1 MSYYDRPDSILNRAA
16 LNIRKPDEQEP
27 DPMLDP
33 DSDSFAFADLPR
45 DTSTKAMDYVR
56 AFQNGVYGAPGALGD
71 FAETTGKKLRQSGQ
85 NQSIP
90 GLDILQQTGGA
101 LLEAVGRPISFI
113 GEKVNNF
120 GHQELSQGAQNAMQD
135 GTIPGIVL
143 EATQATGSLAGD
155 AIAGGAIRKALTV
168 AQKAGAY
175 GSNFWRNY
183 SKTGNPSV
191 SAMVAAKA
199 ENAVKTPGLTPYI
212 AGTSLAHA
220 QGGAFESVR
229 QSVRQLSPQELAE
242 NEEFVREFTAL
253 RNDPKHQQLSDPD
266 IYGMAIQSFA
276 DQAAM
281 NLSTDPRLIAL
292 NVVATATGTVPLLK
306 TVFKGASRP
315 LAAMATGLAR
325 EGIVNAG
332 QEAGTQYLINEA
344 QNNLGFSIDSQEG
357 VADAAKRGFAT
368 GGLMGLAGGGI
379 SGTRYRLQQRAEQNA
394 RLESRKNADSTLAEK
409 YQRAQDIM
417 QPQQPRAAEPSATD
431 TTAQPQTADSLP
443 QDMLKQIR
451 EMDYQQAATYTASAE
466 LAIARGDTSRIPA
479 AQAAHSRMEQLSI
492 QQDIDE
498 LKKIPQRNEAENHEL
513 SGLEQRLNHITRQL
527 SGQTAEHQPQNP
539 RTDGVQAVLPPPQ
552 LTALPAPGNIHPGR
566 GFPMPGKPG
575 LSATDERA
583 PDGHRFT
590 TRKIIASKTGKPFR
604 GSGSARASQT
614 FRQAQAQGL
623 NPAVIKQG
631 RENYVIEADAP
642 AQSPAV
648 PHKAVTQAQAPAAD
662 IPPQATPRVQT
673 AEPPAPPQNAGHNY
687 MAEPDNKTPSPVA
700 AERKTAPPPQAEKPQ
715 VKQQAEPESHKP
727 VNSEEDLQTRPAR
740 PEEANH
746 LTGERNA
753 APKASKGE
761 KTPSQAEAQK
771 PVKTESPRIAEKS
784 GEKIDDFGETIHG
797 AAKHRRD
804 QLFSTLKTK
813 ETDKGVV
820 FYSKDL
826 NKEAFKV
833 PEEQAQRYRT
843 ELAKALNNKKTH
855 EQYISVSDTPAVLR
869 HLGAPDLPL
878 SISKNVVTKAIK
890 DKHEVMIKTISRL
903 PELIHNPRA
912 VYRSA
917 TKDNAFVILLDS
929 KDRKGNPVVSAIHL
943 SQKTNHIEVSKIASV
958 YGTRGGWE
966 KIQKMEH
973 DGLAVYRR
981 NPDDSLLMRL
991 QLPVRERFHQ
1001 GSATKVL
1008 HAGDIGNKNNVN
1020 PGYAKQTDKPQ
1031 HLDMKTVAGIAKEFV
1046 DRYKGNLNLFVRVYP
1061 SQEAAYGDWYNNSKL
1076 YGSYDANAKRAV
1088 KTQKGIDGQPFDVPE
1103 IKGSGNSA
1111 GGISTSVHTGN
1122 HITDIGISSDGRKR
1136 SGASL
1141 EQGGQKQD
1149 GDKNAVRGLV
1159 RLNAAAFKTKAE
1171 AETTLRH
1178 EILGHY
1184 GLNTFSHADK
1194 LAILDAVSKTEN
1206 NPDYAGLWETVK
1218 HRYPDLEKYDLARA
1232 EEIFAHAAQQQKS
1245 ERSARTGKRIIPAS
1259 VMHAFHQALR
1269 KSGMVH
1275 GEMPIKEL
1283 YDAIDATADGIRAG
1297 RRPQI
1302 NFPPKNGYEFGRYLQ
1317 RHGSGLISDTGKS
1330 PAGSK
1335 IQGMSVKQVQVITGS
1350 MMKDIA
1356 DKDLRVKVVKTQAE
1370 AEALAGEK
1378 TGDRIHAMYQ
1388 PHNNTIVMVADNL
1401 QMGMVREKLRHELIH
1416 HALEKLITPQQ
1427 HAGLLKAIGD
1437 TRASKNPEIQ
1447 RVWRQVEQ
1455 NYAGSS
1461 KDIQTAEFLSHM
1473 AEHHQPGKYGIYW
1486 NRAVNAIKNLLHKAG
1501 LISDTTFND
1510 LHQLKETLHTLG
1522 QRLRSGYI
1530 PHNSA
1535 STGNTAHARQ
1545 AKPDP
1550 FKVPEG
1556 EGERYRAEL
1565 AKAMKSLKSNDMTLR
1580 ISNTPPVLRH
1590 LGAPDLPLII
1600 SRDTVRKATNG
1611 VKHVVPMNVIERLP
1625 ELMHDPE
1632 AVYRSATQDNALVVL
1647 MNAKDKNGDPVVS
1660 AVHLQAGQDRIEI
1673 NRIASVYG
1681 AFPGKLTKMDRE
1693 GLALYK
1699 KQNPGNQSA
1708 GVLQLHGDSSN
1719 RGSNPDINKRGGLQL
1734 PGESDNQGLNPDDS
1748 LHRGLQLS
1756 KGEHLQQG
1764 SDKKILHSGDIRNS
1778 EGKTFYAKQ
1787 KDFSIEAPEETYAKL
1802 LVRKLQDKFRILK
1815 DVQDNIRKA
1824 GGKIDEA
1831 SDAYLAEELHYGKTE
1846 NDLTRIQQR
1855 YIEPLA
1861 KLLADYKISREQL
1874 DEYLYARHAKER
1886 NAHIAEIN
1894 PDNPQLQ
1901 DGGSGMTNAEADRIL
1916 RRIKSGGQQTKFDRL
1931 AGIIDDM
1938 LKDRRELLEN
1948 YGLEDADIIHT
1959 WQKSYKYY
1967 VPLKGWAASPAEFS
1981 RGNKRAL
1988 GRTSQAQSPSVQ
2000 AIQDLTESII
2010 RARKNEVGN
2019 ALLKLVTDNP
2029 DKNYWQIF
2037 TQEQPDRTKY
2047 VGNIKDETGKIR
2059 QEVRTRAVNMQNNPK
2074 YFATKVNGKTWYI
2087 KFADQRLMDAMQTLS
2102 TQNPGWVLRK
2112 MAGINRFMSRLATSL
2127 SPVFLVRNFIRDQST
2142 AHMFIQAEATRNDGR
2157 LRGIS
2162 NPTLFAL
2169 KTQRDS
2175 FAAMRAIYTDLRG
2188 SKPDAGGATW
2198 QKYWRDFQEDG
2209 AKTGWIQSPG
2219 FSEAA
2224 KRMDN
2229 IIAMHSEGFRG
2240 MSSGVLN
2247 SLGKLIEDGNS
2258 AVENA
2263 LRLSAYRHAIES
2275 GISRQQAASLAK
2287 NLTVNF
2293 NRRGEWGVYLNSLY
2307 MFANASVQGTA
2318 NVARAFF
2325 YLDGNGPLLQR
2336 LRWKNLNNAQK
2347 IGIVS
2352 FAASFALSSLNR
2364 VAGGQDDDGRY
2375 WYDKVPQYDREHNLI
2390 IMKSLFG
2397 MGKPG
2402 AYWKIP
2408 LPYGYNWFW
2417 HLADNASSVL
2427 SGGKTAGEATRQ
2439 SISSAFGAF
2448 SPVGSEE
2455 SQTIPGTVFKNAVP
2469 SVFRPAYSLLTNENF
2484 AGQPITQKRFPGDTR
2499 PDSATGKRST
2509 GEAYKTFSRWLN
2521 RVTGGDDTISGS
2533 FDISPDQLSY
2543 LVASYTSSPGRLI
2556 DQTIDLAAKTA
2567 SGKTADINPQ
2577 QIPFRGIHNSQV
2589 MPYADTNRLY
2599 SNLEEL
2605 SQIQAGWKS
2614 LAGTGEKRAQFR
2626 ERWKNELGMTALAK
2640 QTRSQLQA
2648 ISRQRNAIYASPHL
2662 TGQQVSE
2669 RLRQL
2674 DKQAKTITDKFNK
2687 TWDQRAKK

>member
-56 AFQNGVYGAPGALGD
+56 AFKNGFYAAPGALGD

-101 LLEAVGRPISFI
+101 LLEAVGSPIRFI
-113 GEKVNNF
+113 GEKINNF
-120 GHQELSQGAQNAMQD
+120 GHEELSPGAQNAMQD

-155 AIAGGAIRKALTV
+155 AIAGGAIRKGLTV
-168 AQKAGAY
+168 AQKAGTYA
-175 GSNFWRNY
+175 SNFWRNY

-451 EMDYQQAATYTASAE
+451 EMDYQQATTYTASAE

-539 RTDGVQAVLPPPQ
+539 RTDGVQTVLPPPQ

-631 RENYVIEADAP
+631 RENYVIEADA
-642 AQSPAV
+642 PAV

-771 PVKTESPRIAEKS
+771 PAKTESPRTAEKS

-797 AAKHRRD
+797 AAKHRRAALSEELNTERTAED
-804 QLFSTLKTK
+804 YKTQLFSTLKTK

-943 SQKTNHIEVSKIASV
+943 SFVKKTSDRPGGQLEINNISSV
-958 YGTRGGWE
+958 YGTKGGRE

-981 NPDDSLLMRL
+981 NPDDSLILGL
-991 QLPVRERFHQ
+991 QLPGQERFHQ

-1020 PGYAKQTDKPQ
+1020 PGYAKQADKPQ

-1046 DRYKGNLNLFVRVYP
+1046 DRYKGNLNLNVRVYRT
-1061 SQEAAYGDWYNNSKL
+1061 QEAAYGDKYNYTIN
-1076 YGSYDANAKRAV
+1076 GSYDADAQKVTGV
-1088 KTQKGIDGQPFDVPE
+1088 KKGTGGDSQRTYENSRSIQPV
-1103 IKGSGNSA
+1103 SA
-1111 GGISTSVHTGN
+1111 TGN
-1122 HITDIGISSDGRKR
+1122 V
-1136 SGASL
+1136 L
-1141 EQGGQKQD
+1141 QGLPR
-1149 GDKNAVRGLV
+1149 GDKSNIRGLV
-1159 RLNAAAFKTKAE
+1159 RLNASAFTTKAE
-1171 AETTLRH
+1171 VETTLRH

-1184 GLNTFSHADK
+1184 GLNTFSAADK
-1194 LAILDAVSKTEN
+1194 LAILKEISKTTN
-1206 NPDYAGLWETVK
+1206 NPDYASLWNTVK
-1218 HRYPDLEKYDLARA
+1218 TRYPDLENYNLAQS
-1232 EEIFAHAAQQQKS
+1232 EEVFAHAAQLEKAQ
-1245 ERSARTGKRIIPAS
+1245 RTARTGKRIIPSS
-1259 VMHAFHQALR
+1259 VIHAFHQALR
-1269 KSGMVH
+1269 KSGLVR

-1283 YDAIDATADGIRAG
+1283 YDAIDAVSDGIRAG

-1302 NFPPKNGYEFGRYLQ
+1302 NFPEKNGYQFGRYLQ

-1530 PHNSA
+1530 ADNSA

-1565 AKAMKSLKSNDMTLR
+1565 AKAMKSHRSSDISMT
-1580 ISNTPPVLRH
+1580 ISSTPAVLRH

-1660 AVHLQAGQDRIEI
+1660 AVHLQASAQRIEI

-1719 RGSNPDINKRGGLQL
+1719 RGSNPDDSQYSGLQL
-1734 PGESDNQGLNPDDS
+1734 PKEE
-1748 LHRGLQLS
+1748 RF
-1756 KGEHLQQG
+1756 QQG

-2047 VGNIKDETGKIR
+2047 AGNIKDAKTGKIR

-2175 FAAMRAIYTDLRG
+2175 FAAMRAIYTDLRA